1 MKIQRF
7 IVNRER
13 KKCGMKWRYIY
24 LQPHEINNFGKF
36 AEFAEWIE
44 TNIQVFAWYLLLFWK
59 LEMSARIRNI
69 NGHWIVYIHN
79 SSSYTLPYANGSM
92 ASELY
97 T

>member
-24 LQPHEINNFGKF
+24 LQPHEINHFGKF

-44 TNIQVFAWYLLLFWK
+44 TNIQVFA
-59 LEMSARIRNI
+59 
-69 NGHWIVYIHN
+69 
-79 SSSYTLPYANGSM
+79 
-92 ASELY
+92 
-97 T
+97 